1 MRLQE
6 QILKEFNK
14 VYYLLIFC
22 INYIEQM
29 YEYYVEEKE
38 GINMNNLDVIKRKAV
53 QIFSEED
60 LDRKLNS
67 GKKLTIKLGAD
78 PSRPDLHIGHSV
90 VLRVLKAFQDMGHE
104 VVFVIGDFTGMI
116 GDPSGKSKTRPAL
129 TFEQTRKS
137 AETYLEQAT
146 KILDKDKTRIA
157 FNSEWLSKMNFEDVI
172 KLCSKYT
179 VARIMERDDF
189 KNRFENGLPLSMHEL
204 LYPLMQGYD
213 SVALNADIEIGG
225 TDQTFNL
232 LVGRD
237 LQKDYNQDPQ
247 IVMTFPLLVGLDGK
261 EKMSK
266 SLDNYIGLN
275 DDPFDKV
282 VKSMKI
288 PDDVL
293 RQYFELATDLSS
305 DRIDEIMD
313 GDIRDAHFEFARE
326 LLKMYDDVSE
336 FDELKQKYLD
346 VAHGGVRNNIEAVC
360 IDEKQINVCK
370 LLVKVGFANS
380 KGEAK
385 RMVLG
390 NGVRIDSELVSDVTA
405 VIDLSDGEKVLQ
417 FGKNKFIKV
426 F

>member
-1 MRLQE
+1 
-6 QILKEFNK
+6 
-14 VYYLLIFC
+14 
-22 INYIEQM
+22 
-29 YEYYVEEKE
+29 
-38 GINMNNLDVIKRKAV
+38 MNNLEIIKRKAV
-53 QIFSEED
+53 QIFSEQD
-60 LDRKLNS
+60 LEKKLNS

-90 VLRVLKAFQDMGHE
+90 VLRVLKNFQDMGHE

-129 TFEQTRKS
+129 TFEETRKS

-146 KILDKDKTRIA
+146 KILDRDKTRIV
-157 FNSEWLSKMNFEDVI
+157 FNSEWLSKLNFEDVI

-232 LVGRD
+232 LVGRE
-237 LQKDYNQDPQ
+237 LQKDYEQEPQ

-275 DDPFDKV
+275 DTPFAKLE
-282 VKSMKI
+282 KSMRI
-288 PDDVL
+288 PDEVL
-293 RQYFELATDLSS
+293 RQYFELATDMP
-305 DRIDEIMD
+305 IDEINSILN
-313 GDIRDAHFEFARE
+313 GDIREAHLEFAKE
-326 LLKMYDDVSE
+326 LMRMYDTNVDFE
-336 FDELKQKYLD
+336 EIKNRYLNI
-346 VAHGGVRNNIEAVC
+346 ANGGIPDDIKEVC
-360 IDEKQINVCK
+360 IENKQINVCD
-370 LLVKVGFANS
+370 LLVELNIAS
-380 KGEAK
+380 SRSDAK
-385 RMVLG
+385 RKIEG
-390 NGVRIDSELVSDVTA
+390 KGIKIDAELQLDVNE
-405 VIDLSDGEKVLQ
+405 VIDFSNGAKVVR
-417 FGKNKFIKV
+417 FGKSKFIKV
-426 F
+426 K

>member
-1 MRLQE
+1 
-6 QILKEFNK
+6 
-14 VYYLLIFC
+14 
-22 INYIEQM
+22 
-29 YEYYVEEKE
+29 
-38 GINMNNLDVIKRKAV
+38 MNNLDIIKRKAV

-60 LDRKLNS
+60 LDKKLNS

-116 GDPSGKSKTRPAL
+116 GDPSGKNKTRPAL

-146 KILDKDKTRIA
+146 KILDKDKTRIV
-157 FNSEWLSKMNFEDVI
+157 FNSEWLSKLNFEDVI

-213 SVALNADIEIGG
+213 SVALDADIEIGG

-232 LVGRD
+232 LVGRE
-237 LQKDYNQDPQ
+237 LQRDYNQDPQ

-293 RQYFELATDLSS
+293 RQYFELATDLPS
-305 DRIDEIMD
+305 DRIDEIMN
-313 GDIRDAHFEFARE
+313 GDIIDAHFKFAKE
-326 LLKMYDDVSE
+326 LLKMYDDVSI

-346 VAHGGVRNNIEAVC
+346 VANGGIRDNIEAVNV
-360 IDEKQINVCK
+360 EYKQINVCE
-370 LLVKVGFANS
+370 LLIKVGFAKS

-385 RMVLG
+385 RMILG
-390 NGVRIDSELVSDVTA
+390 NGVKIDSKLVNDVTGI
-405 VIDLSDGEKVLQ
+405 IDLSEGEKVIQ